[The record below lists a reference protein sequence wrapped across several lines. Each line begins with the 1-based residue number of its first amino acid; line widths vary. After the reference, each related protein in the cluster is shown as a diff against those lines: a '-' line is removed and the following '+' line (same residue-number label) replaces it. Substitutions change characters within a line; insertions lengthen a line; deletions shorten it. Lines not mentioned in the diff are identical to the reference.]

1 MKIKLHDVE
10 VSEVMSELMEEN
22 CPGIVWLKV
31 EMGPPPLGSH
41 EEEHM
46 RKVYATIEGMAAVT
60 RETRKVSR

>member
-1 MKIKLHDVE
+1 MRIKLHDDV
-10 VSEVMSELMEEN
+10 VSDVMSELMEDN
-22 CPGIVWLKV
+22 CPGIVWLAV
-31 EMGPPPLGSH
+31 VIEPTPH